1 MNDMEKQ
8 VVYKQIEAG
17 RRSIKELTGKE
28 IKELKEHWFSDKYV
42 EMPPVPFH
50 YKLCEEERRR
60 EAATKPM
67 RMRDKDFYK

>member
-1 MNDMEKQ
+1 MEKQ

-17 RRSIKELTGKE
+17 RRSIEELSGKE

-60 EAATKPM
+60 EAVAKPM
-67 RMRDKDFYK
+67 KAIDRGFFDGSN